1 MDNKGSTVVELCLIA
16 PILVCTV
23 FVVINMLIL
32 TMNYSIGTGEA
43 YTVLYSRE
51 EYMVDGGEDRAAE
64 EAESMDGDIEADMQ
78 GMLIYAGNVCAKSEF
93 VSGSGGGAGL
103 LAGGAS
109 GEFMASIS
117 YEQTVPGMFAFDA
130 SGRMTKNVEAREE
143 VRNVGSNLRR
153 WQIYGELLSDR
164 GN

>member
-16 PILVCTV
+16 PILVGTV
-23 FVVINMLIL
+23 FVVINMMIL
-32 TMNYSIGTGEA
+32 TMNYSISTGEA

-51 EYMVDGGEDRAAE
+51 EYMIDGSSGRADV
-64 EAESMDGDIEADMQ
+64 EAESMDGDMEADMQ

-93 VSGSGGGAGL
+93 VSSSGGSGL

-117 YEQTVPGMFAFDA
+117 YEQTAPGMFAFGA
-130 SGRMTKNVEAREE
+130 SGRMTKNVEARQE